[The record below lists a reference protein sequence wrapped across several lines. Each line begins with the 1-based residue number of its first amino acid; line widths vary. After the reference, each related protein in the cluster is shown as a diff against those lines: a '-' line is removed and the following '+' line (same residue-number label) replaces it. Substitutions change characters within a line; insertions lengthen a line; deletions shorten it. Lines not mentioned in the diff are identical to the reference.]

1 VNIGDTKKIYL
12 AHPLVKKMK
21 EINEIKNEKTL
32 SAAYDFGTRHDF
44 QLQEILDL
52 FALPF
57 NDLIFKAA
65 EIHRQFHEP
74 NKVQISTLLSIKTGS
89 CPENCKYCPQS
100 AHYNTGLEKES
111 LMEISKILEAANAAK
126 EAGASRFCMGAAWR
140 NLHDRDVEKICHV
153 IDEVKKTGLETCM
166 TLGMLTDSQSKQL
179 KEAGLDYYNHNI
191 DSSPEFYSEIITTRS
206 FEDRLNTLKNVRE
219 AGLNVCSGGIVGM
232 GEKLE
237 DRAKMLIVLANLPN
251 HPQSVPIN
259 MLVKVAGTPME
270 NIKELDQ
277 FDFIR
282 TIAVARIMMPK
293 SVVRL
298 SAGRE
303 NMNEQ
308 TQALCFLA
316 GANSIFYG
324 EKLLTTS
331 NPEMERDQKLFA
343 KLGISG
349 N

>member
-1 VNIGDTKKIYL
+1 
-12 AHPLVKKMK
+12 MK
-21 EINEIKNEKTL
+21 ELHKTI
-32 SAAYDFGTRHDF
+32 SETSVSSYDTGTRHDF
-44 QLQEILDL
+44 TVEEILKL

-57 NDLIFKAA
+57 NDLMFKAA
-65 EIHRQFHEP
+65 EIHRQFHNP
-74 NKVQISTLLSIKTGS
+74 NAVQISTLLSIKTGS

-111 LMEISKILEAANAAK
+111 LMAIDKILEAANAAK

-140 NLHDRDVEKICHV
+140 NLHDRDVEKICHIV
-153 IDEVKKTGLETCM
+153 DEVKKTGLETCM
-166 TLGMLTDSQSKQL
+166 TLGMLTDSQSKKL

-191 DSSPEFYSEIITTRS
+191 DTSPEFYSEIITTRS

-232 GEKLE
+232 GEARE
-237 DRAKMLIVLANLPN
+237 DRAKMLIVLANLPQ

-259 MLVKVAGTPME
+259 MLVRVAGTPLAE
-270 NIKELDQ
+270 EQEQELDP
-277 FDFIR
+277 FEFIR

-331 NPEMERDQKLFA
+331 NPEMERDRNLFK
-343 KLGISG
+343 KLGIVG
-349 N
+349 K

>member
-1 VNIGDTKKIYL
+1 
-12 AHPLVKKMK
+12 MK
-21 EINEIKNEKTL
+21 EIRNNETP
-32 SAAYDFGTRHDF
+32 SASYSLAVRQDWSVEEV
-44 QLQEILDL
+44 LEI

-65 EIHRQFHEP
+65 EIHRANHNP
-74 NKVQISTLLSIKTGS
+74 NAVQISTLLSIKTGS

-111 LMEISKILEAANAAK
+111 LMAIDKILDAANAAK
-126 EAGASRFCMGAAWR
+126 KAGASRFCMGAAWR
-140 NLHDRDVEKICHV
+140 SLHDRDVEKICHIV
-153 IDEVKKTGLETCM
+153 DEVKKTGLETCM
-166 TLGMLTDSQSKQL
+166 TLGMLTEDQSKKL
-179 KEAGLDYYNHNI
+179 KDAGLDYYNHNI
-191 DSSPEFYSEIITTRS
+191 DSSPEFYSEIITTRN

-232 GEKLE
+232 GEKRE
-237 DRAKMLIVLANLPN
+237 DRAKMLIVLANLPIQ
-251 HPQSVPIN
+251 PQSVPIN

-270 NIKELDQ
+270 KVEELDQ
-277 FDFIR
+277 FEFIR

-293 SVVRL
+293 SAVRL

-331 NPEMERDQKLFA
+331 NPEMERDQKLFE

-349 N
+349 K